1 MVGEQFLPAADNSAS
16 FLNSQNSLRSS
27 CTRQCNHCN
36 GGAVEL
42 CTFKLL
48 DTISSQDRLGEEC
61 GHGHPGAALLAGHQ
75 QGGGQREIGGQAA
88 GGGNGIEAACWCCSN
103 RG

>member
-1 MVGEQFLPAADNSAS
+1 MVGEQFLVAADNSAS

-27 CTRQCNHCN
+27 CTSQCNHCN

-61 GHGHPGAALLAGHQ
+61 GHDHPAPALFPGQ
-75 QGGGQREIGGQAA
+75 QQDIVDQAA
-88 GGGNGIEAACWCCSN
+88 GGGDGNGIEAACWCCSN